1 MNKKVI
7 VFLLVLVGLGSF
19 VWWKTSTPGTAQDR
33 LAQAM
38 RIMQGLESRAIPVAL
53 TTDQLKLLEQVYQDS
68 LERIPNIQGFRDA
81 DKTKLINS
89 LQSAGLTGSSSNG
102 LNPAA
107 DALVILSS
115 DKTDV
120 FASKIDGYM
129 TNLGTTVSGTVATN
143 IKKLAQ
149 SVNTLTNDIRL
160 TKLYVSWYESIR
172 GKICTTNDPDNDIYI
187 SGEVKML
194 YSPSTSLQDTCGNN
208 EVKQFKCINGLYEDD
223 AAHVSKTQ
231 CPNGCNGGVCLKE
244 GVTMSGEISLS
255 MPETAAVGAPV
266 QISVM
271 TTGSDGLMNYNY
283 TKPFFIIIAGDDDAI
298 FPTGALRMM
307 SGEATKNYEI
317 KFSKAG
323 TMTVTIR
330 PKEGAE
336 VSKTIV
342 VGGGSTGGGGGGY
355 TVGCSSISGVSTNSC
370 NRCVRLNLP
379 NSASVM
385 NVFVPRTGIP
395 EGNREVIVLSQS
407 TITAERYQGSQV
419 SPTGNITNLFNLV
432 ESSPTNTSWVWAT
445 MKSGNSISKGP
456 IPDSINRNIPIYGI
470 RFQVVSL
477 FKNATNS
484 IVPGTDTTSTECY
497 FYYEQPA
504 VTPVC

>member
-7 VFLLVLVGLGSF
+7 VFLLVLVGLGGF
-19 VWWKTSTPGTAQDR
+19 VWWKTSAPQSAQDR

-38 RIMQGLESRAIPVAL
+38 HIMQGLESRAIPVAL
-53 TTDQLKLLEQVYQDS
+53 TNDQLTLLEQVYQDS

-81 DKTKLINS
+81 DKTKLIS
-89 LQSAGLTGSSSNG
+89 TLQSAGLTGNSNNG

-107 DALVILSS
+107 DALIMLSS

-120 FASKIDGYM
+120 FASKIEGYM

-172 GKICTTNDPDNDIYI
+172 GKICTTNDPNNDIYV
-187 SGEVKML
+187 SGEVKMI
-194 YSPSTSLQDTCGNN
+194 YTPNTSLQDTCGNN
-208 EVKQFKCINGLYEDD
+208 EVKQFKCINGIYEDD
-223 AAHVSKTQ
+223 AEHISKTQ

-244 GVTMSGEISLS
+244 GATMSGEISLS
-255 MPETAAVGAPV
+255 MPETAAIGAPV

-307 SGEATKNYEI
+307 SGEATKNFEI

-342 VGGGSTGGGGGGY
+342 VGEGKIGGGGA
-355 TVGCSSISGVSTNSC
+355 TVSCSSITGVSTNSC
-370 NRCVRLNLP
+370 NRCVRFSLP
-379 NSASVM
+379 SSSSAM

-395 EGNREVIVLSQS
+395 AGNREVILMSQS
-407 TITAERYQGSQV
+407 AITAEKYQGAQV
-419 SPTGNITNLFNLV
+419 APTGNITNLFNLV
-432 ESSPTNTSWVWAT
+432 ESSPTNTSWAWAT
-445 MKSGNSISKGP
+445 MKSGNSITK
-456 IPDSINRNIPIYGI
+456 
-470 RFQVVSL
+470 
-477 FKNATNS
+477 
-484 IVPGTDTTSTECY
+484 
-497 FYYEQPA
+497 
-504 VTPVC
+504 